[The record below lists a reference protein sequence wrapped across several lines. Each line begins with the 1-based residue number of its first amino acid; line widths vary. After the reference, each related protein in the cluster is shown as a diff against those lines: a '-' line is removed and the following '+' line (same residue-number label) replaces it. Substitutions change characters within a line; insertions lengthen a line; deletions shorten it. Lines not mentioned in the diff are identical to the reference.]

1 MGKKRIAVV
10 GEKKE
15 KKEHK
20 VVKTGKEHG
29 RIADI
34 GTEALEEAAIIEEK
48 TKKIE
53 KETTKEAQKE
63 GKKTPKKAK
72 KRSQHYLEAKKKVDV
87 NKLYPLS
94 EAIKLLKSVSLSKF
108 KGNVDVHLNVK
119 EVGLKGEIRFPHP
132 TGQKQNIRIAD
143 EELLKDLEK
152 GKIDFTLLVTNP
164 KMIPKLVKFAK
175 FLGPRGLM
183 PNPKNGTITENPEEF
198 IKNSAGKTQFKTEPK
213 FPLIHLTIGQVDAAE
228 KDLEDN
234 FQTLIKAVGRK
245 NIQKA
250 VLCPTMGPGIKVDL
264 SSINN
269 WQRKPK
275 RLK

>member
-10 GEKKE
+10 GEKKKE

-34 GTEALEEAAIIEEK
+34 GTEHLEEAANIEEK

-53 KETTKEAQKE
+53 KKTTKEAQKE
-63 GKKTPKKAK
+63 GKKPPKKAK
-72 KRSQHYLEAKKKVDV
+72 KRSQHYLEAKKKVEV
-87 NKLYPLS
+87 NKLYSLS
-94 EAIKLLKSVSLSKF
+94 EAIKLLKSISLSKF

-119 EVGLKGEIRFPHP
+119 EVGLKGEIQFPHP

-152 GKIDFTLLVTNP
+152 GKIDFTLLVTDP
-164 KMIPKLVKFAK
+164 KMMPKLVKFAK
-175 FLGPRGLM
+175 LLGPRGLM
-183 PNPKNGTITENPEEF
+183 PNPKNGTVTENPEEF
-198 IKNSAGKTQFKTEPK
+198 IKNAAGKTQFKTEIK
-213 FPLIHLTIGQVDAAE
+213 FPLIHLTIGKVDSPE

-234 FQTLIKAVGRK
+234 FQTLIKAVGKR

-250 VLCPTMGPGIKVDL
+250 VLSPTMGPGIKVDL

-269 WQRKPK
+269 
-275 RLK
+275 